1 MATLLLIII
10 FIAYIGLGIPDSL
23 LGAAWPAIYTE
34 FGLPV
39 SYASYITILTSCGTI
54 ISSFFSAKIIKL
66 LGTAKITAFST
77 TLTALALLGFSLSG
91 NMICLCL
98 CAIPL
103 GLGAG
108 SIDTALN
115 NYVALHYKASH
126 MSFLH
131 CFYGVGVTVSPYLMS
146 FALSENNNWR
156 GGYRIMFIIQI
167 SIAALTI
174 LSMPLWKKVG
184 QNQPEEENTIR
195 TLTTKQILTT
205 RGTKPVIGIF
215 IFSCAIECICLV
227 WGSTFLVEANGITAD
242 KAAGIITFYFMGM
255 TVGRFISGLLA
266 KRISGI
272 KIVMAGQIITFIA
285 IMLTLIPNSVVLS
298 SVGLSLI
305 GLGNG
310 PLYPNMT
317 HLTPQVFG
325 RDVSQSII
333 GFQMAL
339 TYVGIMLTPLI
350 FGLLAEYIGVFLMPY
365 YLITMY
371 ALMMLC
377 TFILLPL
384 LKSKKII

>member
-54 ISSFFSAKIIKL
+54 ISSFFSAKIIKR

-91 NMICLCL
+91 NMLCLCL

-205 RGTKPVIGIF
+205 RGTMPVIGIF

-272 KIVMAGQIITFIA
+272 KIVMTGQIITFIA

-339 TYVGIMLTPLI
+339 TYVGIMLSPLI